1 MFNHWPQSGVSLALA
16 PGWQD
21 DAMTAASPGP
31 LWHQAITFLGFS
43 GHQPSRGLVLASALV
58 ALIAVG
64 SRRIWPVTR
73 TVVTIAHE
81 GGHALAAL
89 LTGRRLDSVR
99 VLRSTAGVT
108 VSSGSRSG
116 PGIVLTTAAGYT
128 APPLLGLG
136 AAALLAT
143 GHLVSMLLISLAGLA
158 GLAIAVRNVYG
169 MVAVLATGAAIGV
182 VLWRGSPLAEAAA
195 GYALTWFLLLGGVR
209 PVLELQRTRQRRG
222 GGSTDADQL
231 AALTGLPGW
240 LWVGM
245 FGLVALGALTAG
257 ALWLVR

>member
-1 MFNHWPQSGVSLALA
+1 
-16 PGWQD
+16 
-21 DAMTAASPGP
+21 MTAAAPPGQF
-31 LWHQAITFLGFS
+31 WQHAAAFLDLTGQ
-43 GHQPSRGLVLASALV
+43 QPTRGLVLACGLLALAAV
-58 ALIAVG
+58 A

-116 PGIVLTTAAGYT
+116 PGIVVTTAAGYT
-128 APPLLGLG
+128 AAPLLGLG

-143 GHLVSMLLISLAGLA
+143 GHLASMLMLSLAALA
-158 GLAIAVRNVYG
+158 GLAIAIRNVYG
-169 MVAVLATGAAIGV
+169 MLAVLLTGAAITA
-182 VLWRGSPLAEAAA
+182 VLWRGSPLARDALA
-195 GYALTWFLLLGGVR
+195 YLLTWFLLLGGVR
-209 PVLELQRTRQRRG
+209 PVLELQRTRRRRP
-222 GGSTDADQL
+222 GSRTDADQL

-240 LWVGM
+240 LWVSL
-245 FGLVALGALTAG
+245 FGLVALGALAAG
-257 ALWLVR
+257 ALWLVP

>member
-1 MFNHWPQSGVSLALA
+1 MAAA
-16 PGWQD
+16 P
-21 DAMTAASPGP
+21 PGQ
-31 LWHQAITFLGFS
+31 LWHQVTAFFGIS

-58 ALIAVG
+58 ALAAVA
-64 SRRIWPVTR
+64 SRRLWPVTR

-81 GGHALAAL
+81 GGHALVAL
-89 LTGRRLDSVR
+89 LTGRRLNSVR

-128 APPLLGLG
+128 APPVLGLG

-143 GHLVSMLLISLAGLA
+143 GHLAAMLLLSIAGLA
-158 GLAIAVRNVYG
+158 GLAIAVRNVFG
-169 MVAVLATGAAIGV
+169 MVAVLVTGALIGL
-182 VLWRGSPLAEAAA
+182 VLWRGSPLAEAAF

-209 PVLELQRTRQRRG
+209 PVLELQRTRRRRP

-231 AALTGLPGW
+231 AELTGLPGW
-240 LWVGM
+240 LWVGL
-245 FGLVALGALTAG
+245 FGLVALGALAAG
-257 ALWLVR
+257 TLWLVH